1 MDDKEYYVQKG
12 IGWALREASNVY
24 YDYTLDFIMQHIKE
38 IKPAA
43 YSAAIEKLQPNHLE
57 QVKVLRKKKSTF

>member
-1 MDDKEYYVQKG
+1 MV
-12 IGWALREASNVY
+12 V
-24 YDYTLDFIMQHIKE
+24 MQHIKE

-43 YSAAIEKLQPNHLE
+43 YSAAIEKLQANHLE